1 MKTVQELKHRYDRLA
16 VRDTSQVY
24 NTSLLFTLE
33 LGFILEAAEA
43 ICVSALGRKESRG
56 AHFRTDMPGRDDKN
70 WLKHTQVHANP
81 DGPIVSYTPVT
92 ITHWQP
98 EERAY

>member
-1 MKTVQELKHRYDRLA
+1 
-16 VRDTSQVY
+16 
-24 NTSLLFTLE
+24 
-33 LGFILEAAEA
+33 
-43 ICVSALGRKESRG
+43 VSALGRKESRG

-81 DGPIVSYTPVT
+81 AGPIVSYTPVT